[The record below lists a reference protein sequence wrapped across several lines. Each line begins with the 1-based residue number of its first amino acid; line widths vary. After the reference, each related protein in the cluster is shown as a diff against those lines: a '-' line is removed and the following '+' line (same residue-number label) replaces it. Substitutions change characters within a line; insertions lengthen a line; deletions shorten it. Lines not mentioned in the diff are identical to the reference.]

1 MHEPEPV
8 TVTCPYCW
16 EAIEVLVD
24 PSEGEQDYIEDCSV
38 CCNPIRFVVRVDEGG
53 VQVEALSQDD

>member
-1 MHEPEPV
+1 MHELEPV
-8 TVTCPYCW
+8 TVACPYCW

-38 CCNPIRFVVRVDEGG
+38 CCNPIRFVVRVDESG
-53 VQVEALSQDD
+53 VQVEALNQDD